1 MLDITSAGNE
11 GTKKKKTGDS
21 GLDTMDWVGIG
32 LQLAG
37 ALSNQT
43 QEERERKRQDLLTNN
58 QNQLSLQLGNRN
70 RMDTLQQNAVENQHT
85 TRTQNMAGLNF
96 MNNLVDSNQAA
107 GRKKVPSFRDALI
120 YGGGY

>member
-1 MLDITSAGNE
+1 
-11 GTKKKKTGDS
+11 
-21 GLDTMDWVGIG
+21 
-32 LQLAG
+32 
-37 ALSNQT
+37 LSNEKEKQ
-43 QEERERKRQDLLTNN
+43 QEKALEASKYNT
-58 QNQLSLQLGNRN
+58 SLQLGSRN
-70 RMDTLQQNAVENQHT
+70 RMDMLQQNAIENQHT